1 MKNKKLFAILTL
13 VCFMFTLMPVAAF
26 AAETPVYVYDSEQ
39 VYVTGTKDKVTDED
53 TEATVA
59 PKKPFY
65 AYVGSADGK
74 SVTASNY
81 VFYVVDEDGEYVDV
95 ALGGEFAGFKVEGD
109 YTVYA
114 INVEEDAAK
123 VKTDVLDKIASVE
136 SKVDTIKAW
145 AGANNLVSGEAVVTV
160 EDAAD
165 YEYEITLSKYVKA
178 SEGYK
183 AENSTLTA
191 AKEAGEW
198 TMTIAANDGFKKD
211 GAVVATLE
219 KYAVDK
225 DGKEIKDTRAV
236 VKNVELKISEAG
248 YVDVAYDTL
257 KTNNKGQ
264 VVFEVTAD
272 YANKGNKV
280 IVKYDDAKATV
291 TVDSTNGVATSVVL
305 NNEPAAPQNN
315 ENDVVKANVE
325 FKFADANGVAVD
337 YVGYTAKIPADKVAF
352 TIVEKP
358 AKSNMKAEKFALLK
372 QYEPGTSV
380 DTDGVYTL
388 VYEDGSEKGFDKDG
402 TYVIKVALENGSS
415 ATATVKVAE
424 MGDVVGIMFV
434 KGDKTVAYG
443 DAAWAGAVVAVDAN
457 GVTDATITVDSLSAS
472 GLAIEKFHTSA
483 VLNDKKEVVYKPG
496 TVVIANDDKY
506 IGSKVT
512 VMAVYEDFTATT
524 ELTVVDKAATIAYLS
539 NTAEVGIST
548 KLTGQIKDAE
558 GKVSNVANPTVK
570 AIILDKPENAVAT
583 ANVIYDDANKVV
595 VLTFLASAPGEYKV
609 QTIATYGDNNTY
621 VSGIETITVAGGVN
635 AFKDVVVVSMGADK
649 MIVNNEVVALDVAP
663 FIENSRTM
671 MQFNV
676 LYVFGIY
683 VNWVAETQSIV
694 AEGNGL
700 KVVMQLGSKVA
711 TVNGAEVALD
721 VAPYTVNGRTVVPV
735 GFITGLLDITPT
747 FTYNADGTIADIL
760 FTK

>member
-1 MKNKKLFAILTL
+1 
-13 VCFMFTLMPVAAF
+13 MFTLMPVAAF
-26 AAETPVYVYDSEQ
+26 AAETYVYDSEQ
-39 VYVTGTKDKVTDED
+39 VYVTGTKGSVTDED

-59 PKKPFY
+59 PKAPFY

-74 SVTASNY
+74 SVTSSNY
-81 VFYVVDEDGEYVDV
+81 VFYVIDEDGEYVDV

-165 YEYEITLSKYVKA
+165 YEYEIKLAPYVKA

-183 AENSTLTA
+183 AENSTLA
-191 AKEAGEW
+191 PAKEAGEW

-225 DGKEIKDTRAV
+225 KGKEIADTRTV

-337 YVGYTAKIPADKVAF
+337 YVGYGSQIPDGKVAF

-388 VYEDGSEKGFDKDG
+388 VYADGSEKGFDKDG

-424 MGDVVGIMFV
+424 MGDVVNIMFV

-457 GVTDATITVDSLSAS
+457 GVTDSTITVDSLSAS

-483 VLNDKKEVVYKPG
+483 VMDKDDPTKVVYKPG

-548 KLTGQIKDAE
+548 KLTGMIKDAD
-558 GKVSNVANPTVK
+558 GKVSNVASPTVK

-621 VSGIETITVAGGVN
+621 VSGIETITVGGGIN
-635 AFKDVVVVSMGADK
+635 TFKDVVVVSMGADS
-649 MIVNNEVVALDVAP
+649 MIVNNELVALDVAP
-663 FIENSRTM
+663 FIENNRTM

-676 LYVFGIY
+676 LYVFGID
-683 VNWVAETQSIV
+683 VQWVAESQSIV

-711 TVNGAEVALD
+711 TVNGEEVALD
-721 VAPYTVNGRTVVPV
+721 VAPYSVNGRTVVPV
-735 GFITGLLDITPT
+735 GFITGTFGINPA
-747 FTYNADGTIADIL
+747 FTYNADGTIADII
-760 FTK
+760 FTAAK